1 MAKLVI
7 SLTDKQLKAAIT
19 NHRKEENKSLIKLAD
34 GNGLFLLLI
43 KRDIF
48 IGVLTIQGQS
58 VKNVTAFPLEHIQRC
73 L

>member
-19 NHRKEENKSLIKLAD
+19 NHRKEENKSLVKLAD
-34 GNGLFLLLI
+34 GNGLFFLLI

-48 IGVLTIQGQS
+48 IGVLIIQGQ
-58 VKNVTAFPLEHIQRC
+58 
-73 L
+73 